1 MEIYFKS
8 KKLQKTLSRERELKK
23 KYGTMA
29 KVIMSRLDDLRY
41 CQHLGQVF
49 YLPGNHH
56 PLTGDKHGKMA
67 CSLTG
72 NYRLIYGPVEPVFNE
87 QNELIY
93 ESITEIIIYEITDY
107 H

>member
-41 CQHLGQVF
+41 CQHTL
-49 YLPGNHH
+49 
-56 PLTGDKHGKMA
+56 DKCFTYPA
-67 CSLTG
+67 
-72 NYRLIYGPVEPVFNE
+72 
-87 QNELIY
+87 
-93 ESITEIIIYEITDY
+93 IIIRLPATSMEKW
-107 H
+107 HVP